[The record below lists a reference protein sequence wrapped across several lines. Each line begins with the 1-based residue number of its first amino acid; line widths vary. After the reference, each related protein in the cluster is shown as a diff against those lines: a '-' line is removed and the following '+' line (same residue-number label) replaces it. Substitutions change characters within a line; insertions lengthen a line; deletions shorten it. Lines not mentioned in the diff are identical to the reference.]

1 MNKDNAPKEF
11 LIYTWG
17 KEIEDW
23 VKIPWEEEKSVGE
36 LETSVLRELI
46 SPKSSKIPQRNQE
59 IGNGGL
65 GVTLTVETSE
75 EESEKWEV
83 WWMGKFCPGGLYL
96 QKPDSLVFKTG
107 QFSFS

>member
-1 MNKDNAPKEF
+1 
-11 LIYTWG
+11 
-17 KEIEDW
+17 
-23 VKIPWEEEKSVGE
+23 VGE

-75 EESEKWEV
+75 EESEK
-83 WWMGKFCPGGLYL
+83 
-96 QKPDSLVFKTG
+96 
-107 QFSFS
+107 